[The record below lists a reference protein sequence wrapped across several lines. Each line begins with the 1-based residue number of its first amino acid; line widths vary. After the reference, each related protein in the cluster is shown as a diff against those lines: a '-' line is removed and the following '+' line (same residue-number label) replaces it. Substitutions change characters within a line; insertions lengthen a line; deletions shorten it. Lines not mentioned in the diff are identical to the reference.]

1 MMSEDDVAPGV
12 EEVPNRMEGD
22 VGADEPVEE
31 VPAEEVPAEVL
42 QADVP
47 TEESIEVPSSRAEEE
62 ARRHT
67 LQPSA
72 LKKDMSE
79 TIGRVERTTEAQTRE
94 VEEELRLKLAAN
106 DLKLMKSEDTI
117 RYLKELL
124 MVKDKKMEVLQEE
137 VSARR
142 TEPAAYQAHHKQVY
156 SLVDKLQKTEEEVQA
171 RMAELAKM
179 KVEMQGNEEKAVLFD
194 TLAMQN
200 AKKDAKIEQVH
211 PRHYNSLLASMYSPV
226 LLLRSVLSRKGEQ
239 SARGDASRRSL
250 CTNECSSQDS

>member
-12 EEVPNRMEGD
+12 EEVPDQVEGD
-22 VGADEPVEE
+22 VGADEPVKE
-31 VPAEEVPAEVL
+31 VPAEEVPAEV

-47 TEESIEVPSSRAEEE
+47 TEESIEVPSSRVEEE

-67 LQPSA
+67 LQPSV

-79 TIGRVERTTEAQTRE
+79 TIGRVERTTEEARTRE

-211 PRHYNSLLASMYSPV
+211 PRHYNSLLASMCSPV
-226 LLLRSVLSRKGEQ
+226 LLLRSVLSREG
-239 SARGDASRRSL
+239 
-250 CTNECSSQDS
+250 

>member
-1 MMSEDDVAPGV
+1 MKSQFSNTAPRELAKMSDDEVAPAVEVQSEV
-12 EEVPNRMEGD
+12 EEARVE
-22 VGADEPVEE
+22 AAVEE
-31 VPAEEVPAEVL
+31 AVVESSGVNSVR
-42 QADVP
+42 AD
-47 TEESIEVPSSRAEEE
+47 EE

-67 LQPSA
+67 LQPLA

-79 TIGRVERTTEAQTRE
+79 NLSSGEGLGEESTAKRA
-94 VEEELRLKLAAN
+94 EEELRVKLAAK

-137 VSARR
+137 VAARR

-171 RMAELAKM
+171 RMTELAKM
-179 KVEMQGNEEKAVLFD
+179 KVEMQSNEEKAVLFD

-200 AKKDAKIEQVH
+200 AKKDAKIEQV
-211 PRHYNSLLASMYSPV
+211 LAFSCP
-226 LLLRSVLSRKGEQ
+226 LHALAPL
-239 SARGDASRRSL
+239 
-250 CTNECSSQDS
+250 